1 MNPITILL
9 RAVQHSSVGAVFGKA
24 GGYIQQFRSQINSS
38 LMSTIS
44 AAAMAQKAIGMVTS
58 EMSKV
63 TGEAKK
69 FQQQGARLGVAPEEV
84 AKLNKLSEET
94 GASFK
99 SISKG
104 MNQVKGVA
112 AEALADP
119 TSEAAQTMKQL
130 GISTAQLE
138 NGLKN
143 PQVLFG
149 QVADSLNDIGDEGQK
164 MEAMSAIYKTN
175 AQQLAG
181 VIDLGSEGIKG
192 LTEGNSIQ
200 AGMMIRHNAA
210 MKDSWEKFWDAISV
224 GFASLGVVLNPVVQV
239 IRMLLNVLSM
249 VVKVLGGAVW
259 AAFEA
264 ILGGILWILGKSIEG
279 WGMLGKAIGGV
290 IKHIPGLGAAGEALE
305 AVGEGSLEWGKN
317 IQAGGVAM
325 FGAAGD
331 TLKAVGRGVVE
342 DAGDI
347 KDAFMDTG
355 AGEYFK
361 DGKRKGGGDN
371 KTYVAPKTKAEQ
383 DKSAELKRKRE
394 EALDDLKREGEI
406 VDVNERKKADA
417 LATLKASE
425 DELQRLKDEA
435 VAKAT
440 KGGKTLTDIE
450 RQQLMLATEASDAYL
465 EADTKRL
472 QAKKGLLAVER
483 EIAKEAEKKAEELA
497 KKEKQRQDAVA
508 KEKSKTMG
516 VFQTVADQIRE
527 RGMKAEG
534 KTDAQMKAAKFK
546 DQYELY
552 ERQKK
557 EYADYVASV
566 GGEENARNTVTGQQM
581 RGELGKSMGNVL
593 ASESDMNQ
601 AAMASKLVKAD
612 NMAKI
617 GGGGAVASSNAGG
630 IVALTKEQ
638 LAETKLIREAI
649 VKMAERDRA
658 SQSSFDT
665 LREKGL
671 TGGTAA
677 AALESD
683 NSP

>member
-69 FQQQGARLGVAPEEV
+69 FQQQGARLGIDPAEV

-94 GASFK
+94 GTSTRAIFK
-99 SISKG
+99 G
-104 MNQVKGVA
+104 FNQIKGVA

-130 GISTAQLE
+130 GISTDDLQ

-143 PQVLFG
+143 PSQLFG
-149 QVADSLNDIGDEGQK
+149 QISDSLNNIGDEGQK
-164 MEAMSAIYKTN
+164 MEAMTALFKAN
-175 AQQLAG
+175 AAQLAG
-181 VIDLGSEGIKG
+181 IVDAGSEGQKK
-192 LTEGNSIQ
+192 LMEGNSVQ
-200 AGMMIRHNAA
+200 TGLMIGQNAA

-224 GFASLGVVLNPVVQV
+224 GFASLGVVLNPIVQI
-239 IRMLLNVLSM
+239 IRVLLNVLSM
-249 VVKVLGGAVW
+249 VVKVIGGGAF
-259 AAFEA
+259 ALFEA
-264 ILGGILWILGKSIEG
+264 ILGSILWLLGKSVEG

-290 IKHIPGLGAAGEALE
+290 IKHIPGLGAAGKALE
-305 AVGEGSLEWGKN
+305 SVGEGTLEWGKN

-325 FGAAGD
+325 FDEAGK
-331 TLKAVGRGVVE
+331 TLKATGKGVVE
-342 DAGDI
+342 DAVDI
-347 KDAFMDTG
+347 KDSVLAIGDG
-355 AGEYFK
+355 YG
-361 DGKRKGGGDN
+361 DGKKGGTSETG
-371 KTYVAPKTKAEQ
+371 TYTAPKTKAEQ
-383 DKSAELKRKRE
+383 DKSAELRRKRE
-394 EALDDLKREGEI
+394 EALADLKREGEI
-406 VDVNERKKADA
+406 VDANERKKADA
-417 LATLKASE
+417 NAALKVAE
-425 DELQRLKDEA
+425 DELQRLKEEA
-435 VAKAT
+435 ITKAT

-465 EADTKRL
+465 EADTARL
-472 QAKKGLLAVER
+472 NAKKGLLAVER

-516 VFQTVADQIRE
+516 VFQSVADQIRE

-566 GGEENARNTVTGQQM
+566 GGEENARKTVTGQQM
-581 RGELGKSMGNVL
+581 RGEMGKSMGNL
-593 ASESDMNQ
+593 LTSESEMNQ
-601 AAMASKLVKAD
+601 AAMGSKLVKAD

-617 GGGGAVASSNAGG
+617 GGGGAVSASNAGG
-630 IVALTKEQ
+630 IIALTKEQ
-638 LAETKLIREAI
+638 LTELRIIREGI
-649 VKMAERDRA
+649 VKMAENARN

>member
-9 RAVQHSSVGAVFGKA
+9 RAVQHSSVGAVFSKA

-69 FQQQGARLGVAPEEV
+69 FQQQGARLGIDPAEV
-84 AKLNKLSEET
+84 AKLNKLSDET
-94 GASFK
+94 GTSTRAIFK
-99 SISKG
+99 G
-104 MNQVKGVA
+104 FNQIKGVA
-112 AEALADP
+112 AQALADP

-130 GISTAQLE
+130 GISTQDLE

-143 PQVLFG
+143 PTALFG
-149 QVADSLNDIGDEGQK
+149 KVSDSLNNIGDEGQK
-164 MEAMSAIYKTN
+164 MEAMTALFKAN
-175 AQQLAG
+175 AAQLAG
-181 VIDLGSEGIKG
+181 IVDAGAEGQKK
-192 LTEGNSIQ
+192 LMDGNSVQ
-200 AGMMIRHNAA
+200 TGLMIGQNAA
-210 MKDSWEKFWDAISV
+210 MKDAWEKFWDAISV
-224 GFASLGVVLNPVVQV
+224 GFASLGVVLNPVVQI
-239 IRMLLNVLSM
+239 IRVLLNILSM
-249 VVKVLGGAVW
+249 VVKVIGGGAF

-264 ILGGILWILGKSIEG
+264 ILGGILWTLGKSVEG

-290 IKHIPGLGAAGEALE
+290 IKHIPGLGKAGEAME
-305 AVGEGSLEWGKN
+305 SVGEGTLEWGKN

-325 FGAAGD
+325 FMEAGK
-331 TLKAVGRGVVE
+331 TLKATGKGIVE
-342 DAGDI
+342 DAVDI
-347 KDAFMDTG
+347 KDSVVAIG
-355 AGEYFK
+355 
-361 DGKRKGGGDN
+361 DGYGDGNKGGKSESG
-371 KTYVAPKTKAEQ
+371 TYVAPKTKAEQ
-383 DKSAELKRKRE
+383 DKTAELKRKRE
-394 EALDDLKREGEI
+394 EALADLKREGEI
-406 VDVNERKKADA
+406 VDANERKKADA
-417 LATLKASE
+417 LAAFKASE
-425 DELQRLKDEA
+425 NELQRLKDEA
-435 VAKAT
+435 VKKAT
-440 KGGKTLTDIE
+440 AGGKTLTDIE
-450 RQQLMLATEASDAYL
+450 YQQLMLATEATDAYL
-465 EADTKRL
+465 EADTARL
-472 QAKKGLLAVER
+472 NAKKGLLAVER
-483 EIAKEAEKKAEELA
+483 EIANEAKKAAEELA
-497 KKEKQRQDAVA
+497 KKEKARADSVA

-516 VFQTVADQIRE
+516 VFQSVADQIRE

-534 KTDAQMKAAKFK
+534 KSDAQIKAAKFK
-546 DQYELY
+546 DTYDLY

-566 GGEENARNTVTGQQM
+566 GGEANARNTVTGQQM
-581 RGELGKSMGNVL
+581 RGELGKTMGNVL
-593 ASESDMNQ
+593 TSESEMNQ
-601 AAMASKLVKAD
+601 AAMGSKLVKAD

-671 TGGTAA
+671 TGATAA